1 MYMNENEIDSFIQEY
16 GRSRVIIETS
26 VRAALNRAIEFE
38 DKFDKPFY
46 EFNQN
51 EILEMYE
58 SAHAISDRSLQN
70 TNLTLKHAARWIMY
84 NNKLDIK
91 SAYEDI
97 TKELVQGCVD
107 AKKRRSLIISQD
119 DLVSMQ
125 NELLNWTDKGILMML
140 FLGAGS
146 NWLKELTFFDKSQ
159 VSRSEG
165 LVYFKTGKTIPVTD
179 EQCELIR
186 RACNEDELASFG
198 QTARIA
204 RVIPH
209 GFFKQRTN
217 ALSAS
222 DNPNDEQDL
231 ERRFR
236 FVQRRLALISDDLGV
251 QLNSSGLQTSGLLH
265 FLKQGVQTSEL
276 KLREYVKT
284 DEAKA
289 LARRYDIFSDFAPQI
304 LLEKFEKYFE

>member
-1 MYMNENEIDSFIQEY
+1 MSENDVNSFIEEY
-16 GRSRVIIETS
+16 SRSRVIIETS
-26 VRAALNRAIEFE
+26 VRAALNRAMEFE
-38 DKFDKPFY
+38 NKFDKPFY
-46 EFNQN
+46 EFSKD

-58 SAHAISDRSLQN
+58 AAHAISDRSLQN
-70 TNLTLKHAARWIMY
+70 TNLTLKHAARWVTY
-84 NNKLDIK
+84 NNRLDIK

-97 TKELVQGCVD
+97 TKELIQGCVD
-107 AKKRRSLIISQD
+107 TKKRRSLIISQD
-119 DLVSMQ
+119 DLISMQ

-165 LVYFKTGKTIPVTD
+165 LVYFKTGKVIPVTD

-186 RACNEDELASFG
+186 KACNEDELASFG
-198 QTARIA
+198 QTTRIA
-204 RVIPH
+204 RVVSH
-209 GFFKQRTN
+209 GFFKQRFN
-217 ALSAS
+217 ALSMS
-222 DNPNDEQDL
+222 DNPNDEGDL

-236 FVQRRLALISDDLGV
+236 FIQRRLTLISGDLGV
-251 QLNSSGLQTSGLLH
+251 QLNSGGLQTSGLFH
-265 FLKQGVQTSEL
+265 FLKQGVNESGMT
-276 KLREYVKT
+276 LREYVKT

-304 LLEKFEKYFE
+304 LLEKFEKNLE

>member
-1 MYMNENEIDSFIQEY
+1 MSENDVNSFIEEY
-16 GRSRVIIETS
+16 SRSRVIIETS
-26 VRAALNRAIEFE
+26 VRAALNRAMEFE

-46 EFNQN
+46 EFSKD

-58 SAHAISDRSLQN
+58 AAHAISDRSLQN
-70 TNLTLKHAARWIMY
+70 TNLTLKHAARWVTY
-84 NNKLDIK
+84 NNRLDIK

-97 TKELVQGCVD
+97 TKELIQGCVD
-107 AKKRRSLIISQD
+107 TKKRRSLIISQD
-119 DLVSMQ
+119 DLISMQ

-165 LVYFKTGKTIPVTD
+165 LVYFKTGKVIPVTD

-186 RACNEDELASFG
+186 KACNEDELASFG
-198 QTARIA
+198 QTTRIA
-204 RVIPH
+204 RVVSH
-209 GFFKQRTN
+209 GFFKQRFN
-217 ALSAS
+217 ALSMS
-222 DNPNDEQDL
+222 DNPNDEGDL

-236 FVQRRLALISDDLGV
+236 FIQRRLTLISGDLGV
-251 QLNSSGLQTSGLLH
+251 QLNSGGLQTSGLFH
-265 FLKQGVQTSEL
+265 FLKQGVNESGMT
-276 KLREYVKT
+276 LREYVKT

-304 LLEKFEKYFE
+304 LLEKFEKNLE

>member
-1 MYMNENEIDSFIQEY
+1 MSELEINSFIEEY

-26 VRAALNRAIEFE
+26 VRAALNRAAEFE
-38 DKFDKPFY
+38 DIFEKPFY
-46 EFNQN
+46 EFSQD

-70 TNLTLKHAARWIMY
+70 TNLTLKHAARWVTY
-84 NNKLDIK
+84 NNKLDTK
-91 SAYEDI
+91 SAYESI
-97 TKELVQGCVD
+97 TKELIQDCVD
-107 AKKRRSLIISQD
+107 TNKRRSLIISQD

-125 NELLNWTDKGILMML
+125 NELLNWTDKGILTML
-140 FLGAGS
+140 FLGAGG

-165 LVYFKTGKTIPVTD
+165 LVYFKTGKVIPVTED
-179 EQCELIR
+179 QCELIR
-186 RACNEDELASFG
+186 KACNEDELASFG
-198 QTARIA
+198 QTMRIA

-222 DNPNDEQDL
+222 DNPNNEQDL

-236 FVQRRLALISDDLGV
+236 FIQRRLALISGDLGV
-251 QLNSSGLQTSGLLH
+251 QLNSGGLQTSGLLH
-265 FLKQGVQTSEL
+265 FLKQGVEETGL
-276 KLREYVKT
+276 TFREYTKT

-289 LARRYDIFSDFAPQI
+289 LARRYDIYSDFAPQI

>member
-1 MYMNENEIDSFIQEY
+1 MNENEIDNFIQEY

-26 VRAALNRAIEFE
+26 VRAALNRAMEFE
-38 DKFDKPFY
+38 DRFEKPFY
-46 EFNQN
+46 EFGKN

-70 TNLTLKHAARWIMY
+70 TNLTLKHAARWIIY
-84 NNKLDIK
+84 NNKLDTK

-97 TKELVQGCVD
+97 TKELIQDCVD
-107 AKKRRSLIISQD
+107 TKKRSSLIISQD

-125 NELLNWTDKGILMML
+125 NELLNWTDKGILLML

-165 LVYFKTGKTIPVTD
+165 LVYFKTGKVIPVTE

-198 QTARIA
+198 QTTRVA
-204 RVIPH
+204 RVVSH
-209 GFFKQRTN
+209 GFFKQRFN
-217 ALSAS
+217 ALSMS
-222 DNPNDEQDL
+222 DNPNDEGDL

-236 FVQRRLALISDDLGV
+236 FVQRRLSLISNDLGV
-251 QLNSSGLQTSGLLH
+251 QLNSGGLQTSGLLH
-265 FLKQGVQTSEL
+265 FLKQGVEASGLT
-276 KLREYVKT
+276 LREYVKT

-289 LARRYDIFSDFAPQI
+289 LARRYDIYSDFAPQI
-304 LLEKFEKYFE
+304 LLEKFQKHFE

>member
-1 MYMNENEIDSFIQEY
+1 MSEIEINNFIEEY

-26 VRAALNRAIEFE
+26 VRAALNRAMEFE
-38 DKFDKPFY
+38 DKFEKPFY
-46 EFNQN
+46 EFNQD

-58 SAHAISDRSLQN
+58 SAHTISDRSLQN
-70 TNLTLKHAARWIMY
+70 SNLTLKHAARWIIY

-91 SAYEDI
+91 SAYENI
-97 TKELVQGCVD
+97 TKELIQGCVD
-107 AKKRRSLIISQD
+107 TKKQRSLIISQD
-119 DLVSMQ
+119 DLISMQ

-140 FLGAGS
+140 FLGAGG

-165 LVYFKTGKTIPVTD
+165 LVYFKTGKVIPVTD
-179 EQCELIR
+179 EQCEFIR
-186 RACNEDELASFG
+186 KACNEDELASFG
-198 QTARIA
+198 QTMRIA
-204 RVIPH
+204 KVIPH

-222 DNPNDEQDL
+222 DNPNDKQDL

-236 FVQRRLALISDDLGV
+236 FVQRRLALISGDLGV

-265 FLKQGVQTSEL
+265 FLKRGVEASGLT
-276 KLREYVKT
+276 LREYVKT
-284 DEAKA
+284 DEAKT
-289 LARRYDIFSDFAPQI
+289 LARRYDIYSDFAPQI
-304 LLEKFEKYFE
+304 LFEKFEKYFE

>member
-1 MYMNENEIDSFIQEY
+1 MSEIEINNFIEEY

-26 VRAALNRAIEFE
+26 VRAALNRAMEFE
-38 DKFDKPFY
+38 DKFEKPFY
-46 EFNQN
+46 EFNQD

-70 TNLTLKHAARWIMY
+70 SNLTLKHAARWIIY

-91 SAYEDI
+91 SAYENI
-97 TKELVQGCVD
+97 TKELIQGCVD
-107 AKKRRSLIISQD
+107 TKKQRSLIISQD
-119 DLVSMQ
+119 DLISMQ

-159 VSRSEG
+159 VSKSEG
-165 LVYFKTGKTIPVTD
+165 LVYFKTGKVIPVTD

-186 RACNEDELASFG
+186 KACNEDELASFG
-198 QTARIA
+198 QTMRIA
-204 RVIPH
+204 KVIPH

-222 DNPNDEQDL
+222 DNPNNEQDL

-236 FVQRRLALISDDLGV
+236 FVQRRLALISGDLGV

-265 FLKQGVQTSEL
+265 FLKRGVEASGLT
-276 KLREYVKT
+276 LREYVKT
-284 DEAKA
+284 DEAKS
-289 LARRYDIFSDFAPQI
+289 LARRYDIYSDFSPQI
-304 LLEKFEKYFE
+304 LFEKFEKYFE

>member
-1 MYMNENEIDSFIQEY
+1 MSESEINNFIAEY

-26 VRAALNRAIEFE
+26 VRAALNRAMEFE
-38 DKFDKPFY
+38 DRFEKPFY
-46 EFNQN
+46 EFNQE

-70 TNLTLKHAARWIMY
+70 TNLTLKHAARWIIY
-84 NNKLDIK
+84 NDKIDIK

-97 TKELVQGCVD
+97 TKELIQGCVD
-107 AKKRRSLIISQD
+107 TKKQRSLIISQD

-165 LVYFKTGKTIPVTD
+165 LVYFKTGKVIPVTD

-186 RACNEDELASFG
+186 KACNEDELASFG
-198 QTARIA
+198 QTTRIA
-204 RVIPH
+204 RVISH

-222 DNPNDEQDL
+222 DNPNNEQDL

-236 FVQRRLALISDDLGV
+236 FIQRRLTLISGDLGV

-265 FLKQGVQTSEL
+265 FLKRGVEVTGL
-276 KLREYVKT
+276 TLREYVKT

-289 LARRYDIFSDFAPQI
+289 LARRYDIYSDFAPQI